1 MDHQSVDGSVAYA
14 FSQAEVR
21 RLAVYKAAV
30 DAGFFSDMCAE
41 RTLNAPAG
49 GLSNDDVKRLVEY
62 RNEVQAG
69 LYSEFPVGM

>member
-1 MDHQSVDGSVAYA
+1 MDHQSVDGSVPYA

-41 RTLNAPAG
+41 RTFECAG
-49 GLSNDDVKRLVEY
+49 CRSQQR
-62 RNEVQAG
+62 
-69 LYSEFPVGM
+69 